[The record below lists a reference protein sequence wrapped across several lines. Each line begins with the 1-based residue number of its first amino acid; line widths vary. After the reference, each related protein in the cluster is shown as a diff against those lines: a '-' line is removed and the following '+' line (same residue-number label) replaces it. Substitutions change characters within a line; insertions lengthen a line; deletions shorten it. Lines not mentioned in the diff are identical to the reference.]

1 MVPAR
6 ALGLDAWP
14 RLPTGKDDRR
24 ALPEPSDPDAA
35 GAPPVGALETVL
47 AALWADVLELEEVGR
62 DDDFF
67 ALGGH
72 SLSATRLY
80 ARLRETLP
88 VDLPLRTLFEA
99 RTPAALALELCREP
113 ERRRRVEA
121 AAEVVL
127 AVLEASE
134 KESA

>member
-1 MVPAR
+1 
-6 ALGLDAWP
+6 
-14 RLPTGKDDRR
+14 
-24 ALPEPSDPDAA
+24 
-35 GAPPVGALETVL
+35 
-47 AALWADVLELEEVGR
+47 
-62 DDDFF
+62 
-67 ALGGH
+67 
-72 SLSATRLY
+72 
-80 ARLRETLP
+80 